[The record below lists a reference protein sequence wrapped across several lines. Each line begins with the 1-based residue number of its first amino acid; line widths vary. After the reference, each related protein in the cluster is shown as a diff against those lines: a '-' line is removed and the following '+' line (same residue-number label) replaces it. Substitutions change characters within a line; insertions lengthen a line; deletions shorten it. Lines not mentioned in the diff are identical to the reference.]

1 MQEKTQIT
9 HALKIVE
16 QDQLK
21 LAALSTCVQ
30 GGMTNTQKIQQHLD
44 NESVSGRVLRRKLNW
59 LAAPPVQHGFPP
71 LLEMIE
77 LKPEGSNGRPAKSY
91 WLTEFGAAV
100 LNMLPNNLDIK
111 APNIRDPSDL
121 AHRYITL
128 KIAEKAKKDGLE
140 PMVEHR
146 LSNSAQEVRADIYT
160 ELDNIPLVVEVE
172 QKLLR
177 QHLTRAREKLIRWAR
192 FVQAENS
199 DERWNIQL
207 VFNIRPREEPTLV
220 RYWQEAFNDAQKEF
234 GELPY
239 DLYYINARDLLEP
252 PSFLNALYE
261 AEFFVDENLY
271 TNVRDTAR
279 EPEKTRPD
287 DISKDVFFN
296 FQEALDN
303 LLGAPPDRSLVAL
316 TELGLLIHT
325 ASYYPNS
332 PSLKAAVFPHA
343 SIWLLRRYLEDPRME
358 AVKTELKQSLT
369 RINKRNPGMVML
381 RETVTGLLWD
391 VLLFHHGLGRG
402 GPLQVVFQVPDF
414 QDRSSDFRVEVRLS
428 DALREKYT
436 EEAKALGWCLG
447 GIYLYRRHLGLIE
460 KKKRS

>member
-1 MQEKTQIT
+1 
-9 HALKIVE
+9 
-16 QDQLK
+16 
-21 LAALSTCVQ
+21 
-30 GGMTNTQKIQQHLD
+30 
-44 NESVSGRVLRRKLNW
+44 
-59 LAAPPVQHGFPP
+59 
-71 LLEMIE
+71 MIE

-91 WLTEFGAAV
+91 WLTKFGAAV
-100 LNMLPNNLDIK
+100 LNMLPDNLEIR

-128 KIAEKAKKDGLE
+128 KIAERAKKDGLE

-146 LSNSAQEVRADIYT
+146 LSNSVQEVRADIYT
-160 ELDNIPLVVEVE
+160 ELDDIPLVIEVE

-177 QHLTRAREKLIRWAR
+177 QHLRRAQAKLVRWAR
-192 FVQAENS
+192 FIQAENS
-199 DERWNIQL
+199 DERWSIQL

-220 RYWQEAFNDAQKEF
+220 RYWKEAFHEAQKEF

-252 PSFLNALYE
+252 PSFLNALHE
-261 AEFFVDENLY
+261 AELFIDETLY
-271 TNVRDTAR
+271 ANERNTER
-279 EPEKTRPD
+279 EPDEARPEY
-287 DISKDVFFN
+287 ISEDTLFS

-303 LLGAPPDRSLVAL
+303 LLGAPPDRSLIAL

-343 SIWLLRRYLEDPRME
+343 SIWLLHRYLNDPRMG
-358 AVKTELKQSLT
+358 AVKTELRQSLT
-369 RINKRNPGMVML
+369 RIHKRNPGMVML

-402 GPLQVVFQVPDF
+402 GPLQVVFQIPDF

-428 DALREKYT
+428 DDLREKYT

-460 KKKRS
+460 EKKRS